1 MISEKILQ
9 EDRECK
15 VIKKAYLQYNKNGDF
30 MIKKISIMLLIGICI
45 IMQTVTVLADD
56 EIDED
61 TSNIIE
67 EVLSASTNANT
78 VPTLNSR
85 ACLVLDRESKRVL
98 FEKNGYT
105 KRPMAS
111 TTKIMTSLIVLEKAN
126 LTDTVEISKK
136 AGGTGG
142 SRLGLKAGDKVSVND
157 LLYGLML
164 RSRK

>member
-1 MISEKILQ
+1 MKIKLRQ
-9 EDRECK
+9 
-15 VIKKAYLQYNKNGDF
+15 
-30 MIKKISIMLLIGICI
+30 IGIVICI
-45 IMQTVTVLADD
+45 AILMIMKSTIVLADD

-61 TSNIIE
+61 TDNMIE
-67 EVLSASTNANT
+67 EVLSVSTNANT
-78 VPTLNSR
+78 IPTLHSR
-85 ACLVLDRESKRVL
+85 ACLILDRESKRVL
-98 FEKNGYT
+98 LEKNGYT

-142 SRLGLKAGDKVSVND
+142 SRLGLKAGDKVTIND